1 MYQVS
6 ILVPVYGVEKYIE
19 RCARSLFEQTYDNL
33 EYIFVD
39 DCTEDKSIE
48 ILKRVMEDF
57 PARKE
62 QVHILHHERNRG
74 LAAARN
80 TALDAATSPFVS
92 HVDSDD
98 YLDRNAIRLLVEK
111 QVETGAD
118 IVSGNYYTINR
129 NGFKESFNINY
140 YDKHSMLLKVFDR
153 RSPSRFV
160 WGRLIRLTLYNDHQ
174 IRAKEGINNGE
185 DWQQT
190 PILVYYADTIAKIDN
205 SIYYYDRTN
214 EHSYT
219 SESRNN
225 QNTELWI
232 QSMESINIMES
243 FFLEHG
249 CEFKEEAHRLAI
261 YGWDNILR
269 LSATYRKKDLFNEVK
284 KKILTCYA
292 DCLDE
297 IGWGNNLNRYYRC
310 NYTIFGCCCRLYDYC
325 RKLLMPQSRKICADP
340 CDCWR

>member
-98 YLDRNAIRLLVEK
+98 YLDRDAIRLLVEK

-118 IVSGNYYTINR
+118 IVTGNYYSVFRRSIKK
-129 NGFKESFNINY
+129 GLEPPYK
-140 YDKHSMLLKVFDR
+140 DKHEMLMKTLESL
-153 RSPSRFV
+153 RSGTHAIWR
-160 WGRLIRLTLYNDHQ
+160 RLIRLSLYNDNH
-174 IRAKEGINNGE
+174 IRAKEGMNMLE
-185 DWQQT
+185 DCQQM
-190 PILVYYADTIAKIDN
+190 PQLVYYATIIARIDKP
-205 SIYYYDRTN
+205 IYYY
-214 EHSYT
+214 ECM
-219 SESRNN
+219 NN
-225 QNTELWI
+225 QSYLSVGGNSANPDLWR
-232 QSMESINIMES
+232 QSIESIMVVED
-243 FFLEHG
+243 FFED
-249 CEFKEEAHRLAI
+249 KEPEYYEMARRFTAATLASRMNLAARHHEKAFF
-261 YGWDNILR
+261 DEM
-269 LSATYRKKDLFNEVK
+269 KC
-284 KKILTCYA
+284 KIKTDYE
-292 DCLDE
+292 DCFDE
-297 IGWGNNLNRYYRC
+297 IGWNNPIKYSFAC
-310 NYTIFGCCCRLYDYC
+310 NYALSGFSRRLYALVK
-325 RKLLMPQSRKICADP
+325 RSLNNIK
-340 CDCWR
+340 